1 MVSSL
6 PLIGRKLENIHYPL
20 RIKLTGQQFVQIFVN
35 GLYIGRYWGNFGPQH
50 NFYIMD
56 EILNNGENPLV
67 LATYS
72 IHADDFKV
80 EILPY
85 YIEEGS
91 GNIKEDGVVFATQKF
106 EVDM

>member
-1 MVSSL
+1 MK
-6 PLIGRKLENIHYPL
+6 I
-20 RIKLTGQQFVQIFVN
+20 T
-35 GLYIGRYWGNFGPQH
+35 
-50 NFYIMD
+50 
-56 EILNNGENPLV
+56 LV